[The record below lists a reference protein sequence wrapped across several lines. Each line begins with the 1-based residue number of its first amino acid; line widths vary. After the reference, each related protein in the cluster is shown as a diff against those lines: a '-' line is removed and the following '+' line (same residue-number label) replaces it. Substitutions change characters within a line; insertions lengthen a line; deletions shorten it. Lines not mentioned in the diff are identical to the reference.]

1 VAVTEN
7 PSDMRQLMAGQRA
20 SAPDL
25 GIGLPIVVWLYL
37 LAVVIPIGF
46 WAGPLFMTTLRLLVM
61 VMVIPLMLK
70 ILMGHY
76 GKVFVTDYLFIF
88 FVLWTAVALA
98 ANNPDQV
105 IQQVGSTGPEFLGGY
120 AIGRAY
126 IRTPAQFMAL
136 CRVLVIIVLCT
147 LPFSIFEAV
156 TGRPIVI
163 EIMRK
168 VPGMQTVG
176 VVTIEGRM
184 GLERVQS
191 MFAHPIHYG
200 LFCSVALSLCF
211 VALKG
216 LMSTTKRFVF
226 SVAIA
231 FSGFLALSSGAITAI
246 AMQVA
251 LITWAAM
258 FKNLSM
264 RWWLLIGIFAFGY
277 VTIDLLS
284 DRSPIKVFMS
294 YAAFSAHNAFYR
306 SIIFDWGIDNIFGN
320 AARGIPGS
328 PIFGIG
334 NNHWIRPHYMFS
346 GTVDNFWLLM
356 GMRYGV
362 PGFLF
367 LAGGYIVIIAK
378 AMRRNFEGNERL
390 ILLRRAWVFT
400 FLGLTFTL
408 CTVHV
413 WSNIYSFIFFM
424 FGAGV
429 WLVNVASDA
438 GLQGTAPDDGD
449 DAAPGG
455 GGQQGR
461 GGPDGTRRFTQRPSG
476 ANRFSRFPK
485 RERATGMA
493 RETF

>member
-1 VAVTEN
+1 MAVTEN
-7 PSDMRQLMAGQRA
+7 PSDLRQVMSAQRPSA
-20 SAPDL
+20 SDL
-25 GIGLPIVVWLYL
+25 GVGLPVVVWLYL

-70 ILMGHY
+70 ILMGQY
-76 GKVFVTDYLFIF
+76 GKVFAVDYLFIG
-88 FVLWTAVALA
+88 FVLWTAVARA
-98 ANNPDQV
+98 VNNPDQV

-126 IRTPAQFMAL
+126 IRTPQHFMAL
-136 CRVLVIIVLCT
+136 CRVLIVIVLCT
-147 LPFSIFEAV
+147 LPFSVFEAV

-216 LMSTTKRFVF
+216 LMSTFKRFIF
-226 SVAIA
+226 SLAIA

-246 AMQVA
+246 AMQIA
-251 LITWAAM
+251 LIVWAAM
-258 FKNLSM
+258 FKNFKP
-264 RWWLLIGIFAFGY
+264 RWWLLVGIFVLGY
-277 VTIDLLS
+277 IIIDLLS
-284 DRSPIKVFMS
+284 NRSPIKVFMS
-294 YAAFSAHNAFYR
+294 YATFSAHNAYYR

-320 AARGIPGS
+320 AERLIPAS

-334 NNHWIRPHYMFS
+334 NNDWIRPHYMYS
-346 GTVDNFWLLM
+346 GTVDNFWLLV

-362 PGFLF
+362 PGFL
-367 LAGGYIVIIAK
+367 LMAIGYIMIIAK
-378 AMRRNFEGNERL
+378 VMRRNFESDERL
-390 ILLRRAWVFT
+390 TLLRRAWVFT

-413 WSNIYSFIFFM
+413 WTNIYSFIFFM
-424 FGAGV
+424 FGTGV
-429 WLVNVASDA
+429 WLVTVQPNGNLDDMPA
-438 GLQGTAPDDGD
+438 GDGD
-449 DAAPGG
+449 ADDPNATGIQRSFVPNAPG
-455 GGQQGR
+455 
-461 GGPDGTRRFTQRPSG
+461 T
-476 ANRFSRFPK
+476 NRYSRFPK
-485 RERATGMA
+485 RERKTS
-493 RETF
+493 